1 MKKILSLGLLVLVV
15 AGFGAGCR
23 TTDNGSNGGGN
34 SGGGNSGGGATGGG
48 GTNSGAATSLLDLPV
63 GQFLR

>member
-23 TTDNGSNGGGN
+23 STPPPEVPPVSPPPQPPPVAPDPGS
-34 SGGGNSGGGATGGG
+34 SQR
-48 GTNSGAATSLLDLPV
+48 SLLDLPV
-63 GQFLR
+63 GQFLGN